1 MKDQIMTIPDYQ
13 SLMLPLLQCAENGR
27 EVRTS
32 DCVDLLGKKL
42 GLSESDMNELLP
54 SGKQTVFSNRIHW
67 ARTYMAKA
75 NLVEPTKRGHFKIT
89 QRGQKMLSSNP
100 DKINNDTLSRFPEFQ
115 EWRER
120 SVADKNSKGGATA
133 EPVHQDLTPEE
144 AIESFS
150 LLLNRQLQK
159 DVLDSILNASPSFFE
174 KVIVDLLIAMGYGGG
189 RAEMGEALGQSNDG
203 GVDGVVK
210 EDALG
215 LDVVY
220 IQAKRYNPS
229 NTIGRAAIQAFVGSL
244 EGFNASKGVFVTTS
258 SFASSVKDYVS
269 RIQKRIILLDG
280 DELARLMIRHG
291 VGVRTKETYEVKRLD
306 EDYFVE

>member
-1 MKDQIMTIPDYQ
+1 MTIPDYQ
-13 SLMLPLLQCAENGR
+13 SLMLPLLQCAENGQ

-32 DCVDLLGKKL
+32 DCVDTLGKKL
-42 GLSESDMNELLP
+42 ALSDDDMNELLP

-75 NLVEPTKRGHFKIT
+75 NLVEATKRGHFKIT
-89 QRGQKMLSSNP
+89 QRGQEVLKSNP
-100 DKINNDTLSRFPEFQ
+100 DQINNDTLSKFPEFQ

-120 SVADKNSKGGATA
+120 SVSGNEKKNIASAV
-133 EPVHQDLTPEE
+133 EPANQDLTPEE
-144 AIESFS
+144 NIERSS

-159 DVLDSILNASPSFFE
+159 DVLDSILSASPSFFE
-174 KVIVDLLIAMGYGGG
+174 TVIVDLLIAMGYGGG

-203 GVDGVVK
+203 GVDGVIK
-210 EDALG
+210 EDELG

-220 IQAKRYNPS
+220 IQAKRYDPS
-229 NTIGRAAIQAFVGSL
+229 NTIGRPAIQAFVGSL